1 MRGIGK
7 DATKLFDEV
16 HAWVNYEQ
24 LLAKCFI
31 GPLRSTGTVTITP
44 ERTSLT
50 SCKSSPKLGD
60 EFKEPAALNF
70 LNSKSENSLST
81 INSQSNEIIPRFDW
95 IQKTSDLTI
104 IFYTRSLCNPGLIVE
119 YLSNNEINIRI
130 IIENSIHLCQFNFAN
145 EINWPCITRIS
156 YETGKIEFIFVKSE
170 PMLWTSFGTM
180 EKLIQPNYDDYNF
193 DFDVTST
200 VQITH
205 DSYALVLRPKKRV
218 LLTMPI
224 CFHVKILAKIHG
236 TEIKRSY
243 TPIPSSYVS
252 TSTCP
257 SSCLAFLVKSY
268 ECGALSKYLTRLN
281 PMASSLKVTQPRG
294 SFSLHQVKNH
304 FRIGLLAAGSG
315 ITPMLSMLDYLLERT
330 SNKL

>member
-24 LLAKCFI
+24 LLAKCYI

-44 ERTSLT
+44 EKATSLT

-60 EFKEPAALNF
+60 EFKEPTSLNF

-104 IFYTRSLCNPGLIVE
+104 IFYTKSLCNPGLIVE

-130 IIENSIHLCQFNFAN
+130 IIENSIHLCQFKFSN
-145 EINWPCITRIS
+145 EINWPCITKIS
-156 YETGKIEFIFVKSE
+156 YETGKIEFIFMKSE
-170 PMLWTSFGTM
+170 PALWTSFGAMDKTI
-180 EKLIQPNYDDYNF
+180 LPNYDDYNF

-218 LLTMPI
+218 LITIPI
-224 CFHVKILAKIHG
+224 GFHVKVQAKIHG
-236 TEIKRSY
+236 NEIKRSY

-252 TSTCP
+252 TSCP
-257 SSCLAFLVKSY
+257 SSCLALLVKSY
-268 ECGALSKYLTRLN
+268 DSGGLSKYLTRLN

-304 FRIGLLAAGSG
+304 FRVGLLAAGSG
-315 ITPMLSMLDYLLERT
+315 ITPILSMLDYLLERT